1 MPLNKNARGIAT
13 EASILMAARL
23 CFAKKG
29 FFETNMADIELASN
43 TSRGVLYHHFKS
55 KEDMIQRITQENL
68 GAVADKIASDLE
80 RQRGQGVKNV
90 RQILGKLLEQT
101 DAITFGP
108 GRAMSVHVWSLALIN
123 PGVQQTLNTCFER
136 IRLLLK
142 DELSVLQAAGQLP
155 ASTNLDHLSTALF
168 SVHIP
173 GFIIQRLFFGENSL
187 TPDDFIDAMVK
198 LFAPQEVL

>member
-1 MPLNKNARGIAT
+1 MSTKKNARGIAT
-13 EASILMAARL
+13 EAAILMAARL

-55 KEDMIQRITQENL
+55 KEEMIQRITQENL

-80 RQRGQGVKNV
+80 QQRGQGSTNV
-90 RQILGKLLEQT
+90 RRILGKLLEQT

-123 PGVQQTLNTCFER
+123 PGVQQTLMTCFER
-136 IRLLLK
+136 IRLLLR
-142 DELSVLQAAGQLP
+142 DELSVLQAAGQFS
-155 ASTNLDHLSTALF
+155 ANVNLDQLSTALF

-187 TPDDFIDAMVK
+187 KPEDFIDAMIK
-198 LFAPQEVL
+198 LFSPKNS